1 MPLTNREG
9 LMKTTIRL
17 ALVALFTVGLLA
29 TTGIGSAQAKLLKH
43 HIFACPGK
51 PGTIAALF
59 CPAK

>member
-1 MPLTNREG
+1 
-9 LMKTTIRL
+9 MKTTLKL
-17 ALVALFTVGLLA
+17 ALVALFAVGLLA
-29 TTGIGSAQAKLLKH
+29 TTGIGSAQAKLKH

>member
-9 LMKTTIRL
+9 LMKTTLKL
-17 ALVALFTVGLLA
+17 ALVALFAVGLLA
-29 TTGIGSAQAKLLKH
+29 TTGIGSAQAKLKH